1 MIFRILF
8 LSFILIT
15 VELYAFQALRTL
27 IKLKWVLVFYQV
39 ISVLVFI
46 YIIYSFL
53 QFDRSVGQTKQT
65 LFTMGLVLL
74 VYVPKMVLT
83 LILLGEDLFRIGAGS
98 INYFVDY
105 NDNTSFLASR
115 RKFVS
120 QVGLGLAAIPF
131 MFYYHTNIRC
141 SQWQF

>member
-1 MIFRILF
+1 M
-8 LSFILIT
+8 

-27 IKLKWVLVFYQV
+27 IKLKWVLVSYQV
-39 ISVLVFI
+39 ISVLVL

-53 QFDRSVGQTKQT
+53 QFDRSVGQTKT

-83 LILLGEDLFRIGAGS
+83 LVLLGEDIFRMGAGS
-98 INYFVDY
+98 ISYFVDY
-105 NDNTSFLASR
+105 NDNTSLASR

-120 QVGLGLAAIPF
+120 QVGL
-131 MFYYHTNIRC
+131 
-141 SQWQF
+141 S